1 LIVGSKDS
9 VTIATRM
16 ILSVRNTGAL
26 GVIHAGESCVG
37 TVNGGD
43 R

>member
-1 LIVGSKDS
+1 
-9 VTIATRM
+9 M

-37 TVNGGD
+37 TVNGDD